1 MSTISPAFTLFVGSL
16 ILAFVGLFFWNLH
29 LHNLL
34 RTARAK
40 ERGDLAPAPVSESI
54 PPGDHIPPPPAV
66 PVAFSP
72 RVESPAKAVGPGEPD
87 WQHRLAQAEQQL
99 QLVQQELAALSYSV
113 SHDLRAPLRA
123 VDGFSQALAEDYG
136 QVLAST
142 ARGYLQRVRANT
154 AHMVALI
161 EDLLSLSRL
170 ARAPLQREFVEIGPI
185 VQLIVAGLRK
195 VDPERVVK
203 LEVQPGI
210 RAFADRGLLDNV
222 LRGLLDNAWK
232 FTARKPDA
240 HVSVRAA
247 IGWQP
252 HGESEIVYE
261 VRDDGAGFD
270 MNYAGKL
277 FGAFQR
283 MHTAEE
289 FPGNGIGLAAV
300 QRIVRRHGGRVWAE
314 AVPDQGTAI
323 FFTLGEGEE
332 ISKDLALQC
341 PVQTSGFP
349 GEPGAKPLP
358 AASPTLT

>member
-1 MSTISPAFTLFVGSL
+1 MSTLSPAFALFVGSL

-29 LHNLL
+29 LHSLL
-34 RTARAK
+34 RTARAA
-40 ERGDLAPAPVSESI
+40 ERDNSPASAPVSTDVQI
-54 PPGDHIPPPPAV
+54 PLPSAPAMLSSR
-66 PVAFSP
+66 A
-72 RVESPAKAVGPGEPD
+72 ELPAKPAGSGAPD
-87 WQHRLAQAEQQL
+87 WQRRLAQAEHQL

-123 VDGFSQALAEDYG
+123 VDGFSQALAEDYAH
-136 QVLAST
+136 VLDST
-142 ARGYLQRVRANT
+142 AQGYLQRVRANT
-154 AHMVALI
+154 THMVALI

-185 VQLIVAGLRK
+185 AQSIVTGLRK
-195 VDPERVVK
+195 VDPKRMVK
-203 LEVQPGI
+203 LEVQSGI
-210 RAFADRGLLDNV
+210 RAFADRGLLDTA
-222 LRGLLDNAWK
+222 LRYLLDNAWK
-232 FTARKPDA
+232 FTSRMPAA
-240 HVSVRAA
+240 HVSVRATV
-247 IGWQP
+247 GRQP

-261 VRDDGAGFD
+261 ARDDGAGFD

-283 MHTAEE
+283 MHTTEE

-314 AVPDQGTAI
+314 AAPDQGTGI

-341 PVQTSGFP
+341 PNQAQSPAGS
-349 GEPGAKPLP
+349 PGAKPLSV
-358 AASPTLT
+358 AS